1 MAELAAEGGC
11 LTTDMADVA
20 AIEQALERL
29 ACDVEL
35 RQRLTHE
42 AIHRDLLDWDA
53 YGIEIG
59 RRLYDM
65 IDRTRLKL
73 MDRTRHHA
81 SVTGRAGIQSVSPRD
96 REAEEFYAKIK
107 KEAAL
112 LRHLPDDFVRV
123 LDIPVME
130 AFK

>member
-53 YGIEIG
+53 YGAEI
-59 RRLYDM
+59 RQKSYM
-65 IDRTRLKL
+65 I
-73 MDRTRHHA
+73 
-81 SVTGRAGIQSVSPRD
+81 
-96 REAEEFYAKIK
+96 
-107 KEAAL
+107 
-112 LRHLPDDFVRV
+112 
-123 LDIPVME
+123 
-130 AFK
+130 